1 MDVATALTTIKRQF
15 GDEYDVIITD
25 IDIYA
30 WIHDAELDIIRNTSA
45 NNLTINVATNA
56 FPTDVPDSVNIRR
69 LSVDGKALRNI
80 SKEEIDL
87 LSLSDAATG
96 GPAYWYKYNK
106 KVYVY
111 PSDPTSSQQIQV
123 TYNKV
128 PPLLSGD
135 PTGKSL
141 TVPEVYHE
149 DVVKYCL
156 ARAHN
161 KNHDAA
167 AEQQQQALYDKN
179 VGMRRDETHAPD
191 APLYK
196 IQDPWDYQ

>member
-1 MDVATALTTIKRQF
+1 VDVASALTTIKRQF

-45 NNLTINVATNA
+45 NNFTINVATSA
-56 FPTDVPDSVNIRR
+56 FPTSVPDSVNIRR
-69 LSVDGKALRNI
+69 LSVNGKALQFI
-80 SKEEIDL
+80 SKEELDL
-87 LSLSDAATG
+87 LHLADTQTG
-96 GPAYWYKYNK
+96 TPSYWYKSNK
-106 KVYVY
+106 QVFVY
-111 PSDPTSSQQIQV
+111 PADTASTQQIQV

-128 PPLLSGD
+128 PSTMTGL
-135 PTGKSL
+135 PTANSF

-149 DVVKYCL
+149 DVIKYCL

-167 AEQQQQALYDKN
+167 AEKQQMDLYDR
-179 VGMRRDETHAPD
+179 GIGTRRDESHSPD
-191 APLYK
+191 APVYK
-196 IQDPWDYQ
+196 IQDPWDYE